1 MRTDDADKRWR
12 APRLIGVLAALVGTL
27 LLVMLAYTGGAGAAP
42 GATDLSIAKSDSPD
56 PVTAG
61 QNLTYTITVT
71 NPNASGTNDAA
82 GVVVTDTLPAGVDF
96 VSAAGCTHAGSTVTC
111 NLGQVNAAST
121 STVAI
126 VVKTKKEGT
135 LTNTATV
142 TSDQTQSPDS
152 NLANNAATAQTTVA
166 KAPPGNKKGKGK
178 AKGRASCAVPTI
190 KGTPGDDTITGTAG
204 PDVIVTYEGNDQIFA
219 GGGKDLVCAGAGIDL
234 IVGGSSGD
242 TLIGGGGADTLKGNS
257 GGDLLKG
264 KNGRDR
270 LRGQAGNDTLNGGK
284 KRDSCKGGAGSDTL
298 ISCP

>member
-1 MRTDDADKRWR
+1 MRIDDADQRWR
-12 APRLIGVLAALVGTL
+12 APRLIGVIAALVGTL
-27 LLVMLAYTGGAGAAP
+27 LVVMLGYTGGAAAVVGAS
-42 GATDLSIAKSDSPD
+42 DLSIAKTDSPD

-71 NPNASGTNDAA
+71 NPNATGGGDASN
-82 GVVVTDTLPAGVDF
+82 VVVTDTLPAGVDF
-96 VSAAGCTHAGSTVTC
+96 VSATGGTCSHNGSTVTC
-111 NLGQVNAAST
+111 NLGQVNAAT
-121 STVAI
+121 TATVTI

-135 LTNTATV
+135 LTNTASV
-142 TSDQTQSPDS
+142 SSPEDAI
-152 NLANNAATAQTTVA
+152 LANNSATAQTTVV
-166 KAPPGNKKGKGK
+166 KAAAPGNKKGKKKG
-178 AKGRASCAVPTI
+178 KGRASCAVPTI
-190 KGTPGDDTITGTAG
+190 KGTPGDDNITGTAG

-234 IVGGSSGD
+234 IVGGSGGD
-242 TLIGGGGADTLKGNS
+242 TLIGGGGADTLKGNG